1 MCISI
6 FMISI
11 STCCC
16 SLVSIKQPIDASKT
30 PANHIGIHVVPSEP
44 TKSSFWTS
52 TTWLA
57 CLLRFYKTALLT
69 SFSAAF
75 TLPLFCIIAHLNIA
89 TCSRCKGIGKN
100 KETTEIVTWME
111 NWIYKLLL
119 LLHTWFLASFQSLAA
134 KTHLTL
140 LFYSIFAWLKQAKK
154 VSNIAIKWREL
165 IKAMLCMW
173 HNLALG
179 WGLLWSIFYLLV
191 QNRWTISKLSL
202 YAYIVSSSNSFHVSL
217 IRLDCNWSMW

>member
-44 TKSSFWTS
+44 TKSSFLTS
-52 TTWLA
+52 TTLLA

-119 LLHTWFLASFQSLAA
+119 LLHTWFLASFQSFPCSMGAA
-134 KTHLTL
+134 KTHLTV
-140 LFYSIFAWLKQAKK
+140 LFYLIFAWLKQAKT
-154 VSNIAIKWREL
+154 VSNIAIKWHEL
-165 IKAMLCMW
+165 IKAICACDIIW
-173 HNLALG
+173 
-179 WGLLWSIFYLLV
+179 LLV
-191 QNRWTISKLSL
+191 EARCEA
-202 YAYIVSSSNSFHVSL
+202 YAT
-217 IRLDCNWSMW
+217 C